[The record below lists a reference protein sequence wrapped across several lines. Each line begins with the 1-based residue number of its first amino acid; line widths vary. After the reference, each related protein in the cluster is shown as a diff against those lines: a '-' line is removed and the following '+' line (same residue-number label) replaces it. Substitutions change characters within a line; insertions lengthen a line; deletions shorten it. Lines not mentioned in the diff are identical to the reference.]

1 MELRTLLIADANEEF
16 RMALAEQLSGAYA
29 VRICADGKQALGL
42 VYSLKP
48 EVLVVDLMLPELDGI
63 SLLQQIAQAGLRPM
77 VLATTRFAN
86 DYVVTAAERLG
97 VGYVM
102 VKPCDVRATA
112 ARIGDL
118 TEHLKPVTPATP
130 DPQTAVTN
138 MMLDLGIPTKL
149 RGFAFLRE
157 AALETLRNPGQLMTK
172 ELYPKVAKICDG
184 SAQQVERSI
193 RSAIAA
199 AWAHRDEQLWRMYF
213 PPNGKGLLEKPT
225 NSEIISCLA
234 NRAGLRGKQNP

>member
-1 MELRTLLIADANEEF
+1 
-16 RMALAEQLSGAYA
+16 
-29 VRICADGKQALGL
+29 
-42 VYSLKP
+42 
-48 EVLVVDLMLPELDGI
+48 
-63 SLLQQIAQAGLRPM
+63 M

-118 TEHLKPVTPATP
+118 TEHLNPVAMPSP

-138 MMLDLGIPTKL
+138 MMLDLGFPTKL
-149 RGFAFLRE
+149 RGFACLRE

-172 ELYPKVAKICDG
+172 ELYPKVAKVCG
-184 SAQQVERSI
+184 GNAQQVERSI
-193 RSAIAA
+193 RGAITA
-199 AWAHRDEQLWRMYF
+199 AWGHRDEQLWRMYF
-213 PPNGKGLLEKPT
+213 TPNGKGILEKPT
-225 NSEIISCLA
+225 NSEIITCLA
-234 NRAGLRGKQNP
+234 NRAGLHTKQNL